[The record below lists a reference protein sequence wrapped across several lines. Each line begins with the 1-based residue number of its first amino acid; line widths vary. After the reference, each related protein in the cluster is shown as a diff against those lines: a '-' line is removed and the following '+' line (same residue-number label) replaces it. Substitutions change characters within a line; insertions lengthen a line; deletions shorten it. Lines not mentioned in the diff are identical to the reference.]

1 MFSGSPAMRFTAGG
15 SSTRAWEPAM
25 TADTSDIHY
34 WMQWRVAAC
43 AVSVLACM
51 AVAAYLIWRHEG
63 PAAGRRP
70 GGAGS
75 DDAGD
80 GVLYD
85 DEAWRPCLREIHPA
99 WLLGYRLISFFVLLS
114 LLIVIVISDGGT
126 IFYYYTQWTFILV
139 TIYFGLGTA
148 LSIYGCSKFADENVV
163 TARTDMEIG
172 SYVAHGAATKPNLGG
187 DDTGEIAG
195 FWGYLLQIIYQTNA
209 GAVMLTDCVFWFIIF
224 PFLTV
229 KDYNLNF
236 LLIGMHSVN
245 AVFLLGEAA
254 LNSLNF
260 PWFRVA
266 YFFLWT
272 ALYVIFQWILH
283 ASTPLWWPYPF
294 LDVSAN
300 LSPVLSGCNHAV
312 TVLRSIQTGDQTE
325 TSLADKVVPRF
336 GCKRVIY
343 TISQV
348 VILLFHCKQFIQ
360 KGNGEQQKKE

>member
-1 MFSGSPAMRFTAGG
+1 MFHGSPAAVAASAAVAEMRFTTGG
-15 SSTRAWEPAM
+15 SSTRSWEPTV
-25 TADTSDIHY
+25 TADTSDLHY
-34 WMQWRVAAC
+34 WMQWRAAVC
-43 AVSVLACM
+43 ALSVLACM
-51 AVAAYLIWRHEG
+51 AVAACLVWRHEG
-63 PAAGRRP
+63 PGAERRP
-70 GGAGS
+70 GGASGGGGGS
-75 DDAGD
+75 KERRRP

-85 DEAWRPCLREIHPA
+85 DEAWRPCLRDIHPA

-148 LSIYGCSKFADENVV
+148 LSIYGCSKLADENVV
-163 TARTDMEIG
+163 TERTDMELG
-172 SYVAHGAATKPNLGG
+172 SYVAHGAGTKPNLNGE

-254 LNSLNF
+254 LNSLSF

-300 LSPVLSGCNHAV
+300 LSPLWYFAV
-312 TVLRSIQTGDQTE
+312 AIMQLPCYAVFRLVIKLKHHLLTRWFPGS
-325 TSLADKVVPRF
+325 VVRGSSTP
-336 GCKRVIY
+336 
-343 TISQV
+343 
-348 VILLFHCKQFIQ
+348 
-360 KGNGEQQKKE
+360 